1 MLALLDE
8 IFQKVSPRQAEKP
21 TGRHEALTPGRGI
34 FQELKF
40 YESYV
45 GENVGD
51 SLEVVLNKIFLHSDA
66 LGPKELCAVD
76 NQPGSRDNN
85 HL

>member
-1 MLALLDE
+1 MLAPLDE
-8 IFQKVSPRQAEKP
+8 IFQKVLPGQAEKP

-40 YESYV
+40 YESV

>member
-8 IFQKVSPRQAEKP
+8 IFEKVLPGQAEKP
-21 TGRHEALTPGRGI
+21 TGRHEALAPGRGI

-51 SLEVVLNKIFLHSDA
+51 RLEVFKIFLHSDA

>member
-8 IFQKVSPRQAEKP
+8 IFQKVLPGQAEKP
-21 TGRHEALTPGRGI
+21 TGRHEALAPGRGI

-40 YESYV
+40 YESV

-51 SLEVVLNKIFLHSDA
+51 SLEVFLNK
-66 LGPKELCAVD
+66 
-76 NQPGSRDNN
+76 
-85 HL
+85 

>member
-1 MLALLDE
+1 M
-8 IFQKVSPRQAEKP
+8 
-21 TGRHEALTPGRGI
+21 
-34 FQELKF
+34 
-40 YESYV
+40 